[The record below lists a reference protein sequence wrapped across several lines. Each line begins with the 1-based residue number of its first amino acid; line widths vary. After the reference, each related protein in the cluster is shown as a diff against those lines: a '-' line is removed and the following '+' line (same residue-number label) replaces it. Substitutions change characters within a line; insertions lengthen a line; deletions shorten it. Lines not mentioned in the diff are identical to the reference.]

1 MVEVREGR
9 VHLGCVH
16 VEGRGRQGGLLME
29 PRCFKTDNSTIRPG
43 IVDRAKIFPYSS
55 R

>member
-16 VEGRGRQGGLLME
+16 VEGRGRQGG
-29 PRCFKTDNSTIRPG
+29 
-43 IVDRAKIFPYSS
+43 IVDGAKML
-55 R
+55 